1 MPSLLEI
8 GLANAVCAGL
18 LALLA
23 LAAGR
28 VCRRPAILHGLWLLV
43 LVKLVT
49 PPLFS
54 LPVRVLP
61 AEEPATVAVASTLEN
76 HGDQSRSSLAIE
88 ETPVTGQF
96 LLLPSPSDGE
106 FIVAVKL
113 SGPMAAPAPAP
124 PPEPAPVVAE
134 PTTAATPP

>member
-28 VCRRPAILHGLWLLV
+28 VCRRPALLHGLWLLV

-54 LPVRVLP
+54 LPLLVLP
-61 AEEPATVAVASTLEN
+61 AEESAAVATAAKPENRGDKPRGSPAT
-76 HGDQSRSSLAIE
+76 E
-88 ETPVTGQF
+88 EAPVTGQF
-96 LLLPSPSDGE
+96 LLLPSPNDGE
-106 FIVAVKL
+106 IIVTVKL
-113 SGPMAAPAPAP
+113 SGPLVV
-124 PPEPAPVVAE
+124 PEPAPAE
-134 PTTAATPP
+134 